1 MRNYYINMRRKG
13 EKERKKKERKKKE
26 RKHTL
31 VCEFIFVEMLKADFE
46 NVT

>member
-1 MRNYYINMRRKG
+1 MRRKG
-13 EKERKKKERKKKE
+13 EREREKKKEKERKKE